1 MAAAAQPAMALPA
14 GAMPAVWAPPAPPA
28 PVAAAPASDA
38 PLPHRAVVLTIVA
51 IAVGAVGMGVSY
63 LLSRDGSLAPATYIR
78 YAMVITLAVYAV
90 VGVLVVTQITPT
102 VRLRWSD
109 GRPALGVAIGLAV
122 GGGLSALL
130 LAGVSAAAGHLSP
143 DPRIVLLMSEGD
155 ATHIVATV
163 LLTCVAAPLVEE
175 VLFRGLLLESLRRR
189 GTAAA
194 IWLSAL
200 AFAVWH
206 LTPAALRYYALMGA
220 LLGWLYSRRGLACSM
235 AAHAG
240 FNGVLTLAALS
251 VVLTPGPAVS
261 LDGLSLNLPSGWKTA
276 ASTQIPSYVSA
287 GRDIVAVEGPSGAA
301 MVVVAF
307 STPAAPDADG
317 IADRLSSGPFSAL
330 GRFDRSSLRE
340 LRLPAGIAVQFDE
353 QIGRQRATFV
363 FLPHDGH
370 SYEFLMQT
378 AGSIKAKADVH
389 RILQSVSL
397 TAG

>member
-1 MAAAAQPAMALPA
+1 MLQAPAAPGPFQS
-14 GAMPAVWAPPAPPA
+14 APFQSGPFRPAPGQSA
-28 PVAAAPASDA
+28 PGQSQG
-38 PLPHRAVVLTIVA
+38 PLPHRALVLTIVA
-51 IAVGAVGMGVSY
+51 ITVGAVGMGISY
-63 LLSRDGSLAPATYIR
+63 LLSRDGSLPPATYIR

-109 GRPALGVAIGLAV
+109 GKPALGVAVGLVV

-130 LAGVSAAAGHLSP
+130 LAIVSAAAGHLSP

-155 ATHIVATV
+155 APHIVATL
-163 LLTCVAAPLVEE
+163 LLTCIAAPLIEE

-251 VVLTPGPAVS
+251 VVLTPGPSVTANGMS
-261 LDGLSLNLPSGWKTA
+261 LQLPSGWKPTPSA
-276 ASTQIPSYVSA
+276 ALPSVLA
-287 GRDIVAVEGPSGAA
+287 TDDDLVGVTGPSGAA
-301 MVVVAF
+301 MVIVGF
-307 STPAAPDADG
+307 PTPVAPDADSIAARVSASPFAG
-317 IADRLSSGPFSAL
+317 INPVDRQ
-330 GRFDRSSLRE
+330 SLRE
-340 LRLPAGIAVQFDE
+340 LRLPAGTAVQFDE
-353 QIGRQRATFV
+353 EVDGRRATLI
-363 FLPHDGH
+363 FLPHDGR
-370 SYEFLMQT
+370 SFEFLVQT
-378 AGSIKAKADVH
+378 AGSIKAAADVH
-389 RILQSVSL
+389 RILQSVTL
-397 TAG
+397 TGG